1 MLFFFWGGGGSRGAR
16 VTDPNFSVP
25 ITDLI
30 QGFPSV
36 VFLNCGTN
44 DLAANVPP
52 LQAAVKV
59 FEINHLP
66 GTISKAHHG
75 IWGFL

>member
-1 MLFFFWGGGGSRGAR
+1 MLFWGGGWRGGGGGWASRGAR

-25 ITDLI
+25 ITHLI
-30 QGFPSV
+30 RGFPSL
-36 VFLNCGTN
+36 VFINFGTN
-44 DLAANVPP
+44 DLAAYVPP

-66 GTISKAHHG
+66 GTIS
-75 IWGFL
+75 